1 MAILAGVK
9 NLRLLYPGEK
19 SLLFK
24 DLSLSFSQGEK
35 VLLLGPS
42 GVGKSTLLQVLAG
55 LIPKTIDI
63 PLKYEELIIP
73 DSWAYVFQD
82 PDTQFCM
89 SYVDEEIAFV
99 LENLKIS
106 REEMDEKIK
115 YYLQLVGLS
124 FSNYHLPISTLSQG
138 MKQRLAIASALIL
151 EPDVLF
157 LDEPTALLDTIGTKQ
172 VWETIRAVS
181 KGKTLIIVEHKI
193 NEIYDFVD
201 RVIIFDDQGSIMVD
215 GDKSV
220 LTTHKEQIDSY
231 GIWYPGVWE
240 DYREKKRKKTLKIES
255 NELNLGIKFNLSSNE
270 KKDTKTLI
278 ELADFQGM
286 YKNEVKITVDK
297 LKISSGEWITIVG
310 ENGAGKTTFLL
321 SLRQL
326 IKTAGKYYLTQEE
339 VRKNSDLTKK
349 IGFVFQNPEFQ
360 FVTNSVQE
368 EIGFSLKL
376 KREQAEKIANVTKKL
391 IAVFN
396 LIGKEKLHPYQ
407 LSIGQK
413 RRLSVA
419 TVLVDYVPII
429 LLDEPT
435 FGQDAKNTFA
445 ILEVLEELK
454 EQGITIMMITHD
466 YEIVRT
472 FATRVL
478 FIKDGRIMYDLKPT
492 TFLTEVGNHFQL
504 MQVNEYELI

>member
-1 MAILAGVK
+1 MAILAGIK

-24 DLSLSFSQGEK
+24 DLSLSFSQGER

-99 LENLKIS
+99 LENLKIH
-106 REEMDEKIK
+106 REEMEEKIK

-157 LDEPTALLDTIGTKQ
+157 LDEPTALLDPIGTKQ

-181 KGKTLIIVEHKI
+181 KEKTLIIVEHKI

-201 RVIIFDDQGSIMVD
+201 RVIIFDDKGSIMVD

-240 DYREKKRKKTLKIES
+240 DYREKKTKKTLKRDS
-255 NELNLGIKFNLSSNE
+255 NVLNLRSKFNLSLNG
-270 KKDTKTLI
+270 KDTKALI

-376 KREQAEKIANVTKKL
+376 KREQAEKIANITKKL
-391 IAVFN
+391 IAAFN

-419 TVLVDYVPII
+419 TVLVDFVPII

-492 TFLTEVGNHFQL
+492 TFLTEVGNPFQP